1 MSREMSFMLDGRL
14 IAIER
19 FEDETD
25 ASFQE
30 RASFILWFKND
41 PVKFRLAKVLS
52 FHHVRKMFQGVTYG
66 PEIET
71 PLRELRIEAAAA
83 LKSSKVQ

>member
-1 MSREMSFMLDGRL
+1 MTFNIDGRF

-30 RASFILWFKND
+30 RSSFILWFRND
-41 PVKFRLAKVLS
+41 PQKFRLAKVLS
-52 FHHVRKMFQGVTYG
+52 FHHAKKMFQGTTYG
-66 PEIET
+66 PEIEV
-71 PLRELRIEAAAA
+71 PLRELRLEAAAA
-83 LKSSKVQ
+83 LKASKLA